1 MYKKREADGL
11 PFFCVPALVV
21 IFIEAY
27 PYILLYVRR
36 KGTDC
41 RIRVITMMNYVW
53 PVLILFSFA
62 ASIITGNVAELS
74 NAVIQGG
81 QNAVELLLRL
91 VAMLC
96 LWGGIMEIAQ
106 QAGITAAISKIMQP
120 LMKHIFPKLKN
131 EKYAL
136 EAISMNI
143 TANVL
148 GLGNAATPLGLE
160 AMRRLQLINGDTNT
174 ASNEM
179 VVFVVMN
186 TAAMHIIPTTVA
198 TMRGQYGSKSP
209 MEIMPAS
216 ILTSFCALT
225 IAVVTAK
232 IGNRIK
238 PRAGKGKRKK
248 CRE

>member
-1 MYKKREADGL
+1 
-11 PFFCVPALVV
+11 
-21 IFIEAY
+21 
-27 PYILLYVRR
+27 
-36 KGTDC
+36 
-41 RIRVITMMNYVW
+41 MMNYVW

-62 ASIITGNVAELS
+62 ASIITGNVGALS

-106 QAGITAAISKIMQP
+106 QSGITAAVSKLLRP
-120 LMKHIFPKLKN
+120 VLKLIFPRLKN
-131 EKYAL
+131 EKYAM

-160 AMRRLQLINGDTNT
+160 AMRRLQLINSDTMT
-174 ASNEM
+174 ASDEM
-179 VVFVVMN
+179 IVFVVMN

-198 TMRGQYGSKSP
+198 TMRGQYGSQSP

-225 IAVVTAK
+225 VAILFAK
-232 IGNRIK
+232 LGNRLYK
-238 PRAGKGKRKK
+238 AKREGKRKACK
-248 CRE
+248 E